1 MDSLTQIILGAAVG
15 EVVLGRKAGNRAM
28 LWGGVAGT
36 IPDLD
41 VLATFF
47 TDEMT
52 ALAFHRGFMHSIT
65 FAIMVPFIIGWLVHR
80 LYDSGLYQMENYR
93 GWSMVFWMFLYALA
107 GIGLPFL
114 PTMAGGAFS
123 PVLLGVSIL
132 GGVILGRHLWKS
144 YYKKEPDNI
153 ETTYANWFW
162 LFFWAILTHPLLDSC
177 TTFGTQL
184 FLPFSDYRVGF
195 NIVSVAD
202 PIYTIPFLLFVI
214 VAAWQLRHHRMRRW
228 FNWAGVLISSAYL
241 LFTYYHKTLVNTAF
255 EESLSE
261 KNIPY
266 DRYMT
271 SPTIFNNILWN
282 CVAEGEDDFYMG
294 LYSLYDQKPYFRIL
308 ETIPKNHELLAPYE
322 GQRTTKI
329 LQWFSN
335 EYYTLSRDQDDVL
348 YLNDLRFGSI
358 DIEKTEE
365 PNFVFKFRLEDVDGK
380 LEATQKRGVEE
391 GEDAAFGAL
400 WRRINGNN

>member
-65 FAIMVPFIIGWLVHR
+65 FAILMPVAIGWLVHR
-80 LYDSGLYQMENYR
+80 LYDSGLYQRESYR
-93 GWSMVFWMFLYALA
+93 GWSMVFWMGLYTMA
-107 GIGLPFL
+107 GIGLAFL
-114 PTMAGGAFS
+114 PIMAGGAFS
-123 PVLLGVSIL
+123 PVLLGGSIL
-132 GGVILGRHLWKS
+132 GGFVVGRHLWKS
-144 YYKKEPDNI
+144 YYKKEPDPI
-153 ETTYANWFW
+153 ETTYGNWFW

-202 PIYTIPFLLFVI
+202 PIYTIPFLLCVI
-214 VAAWQLRHHRMRRW
+214 LAAWQLRHHRMRRW
-228 FNWAGVLISSAYL
+228 FNWVGVIISSAYL

-308 ETIPKNHELLAPYE
+308 DTIPKNHALLAPYE
-322 GQRTTKI
+322 GQRTTRI

-335 EYYTLSRDQDDVL
+335 EYYTLSRDQDEVL

-358 DIEKTEE
+358 DVEETEE
-365 PNFVFKFRLEDVDGK
+365 PKFVFKFRLEDKNGT
-380 LEATQKRGVEE
+380 LEAFQERGVEE
-391 GEDAAFGAL
+391 GDDAAFGAL
-400 WRRINGNN
+400 WRRIRGN